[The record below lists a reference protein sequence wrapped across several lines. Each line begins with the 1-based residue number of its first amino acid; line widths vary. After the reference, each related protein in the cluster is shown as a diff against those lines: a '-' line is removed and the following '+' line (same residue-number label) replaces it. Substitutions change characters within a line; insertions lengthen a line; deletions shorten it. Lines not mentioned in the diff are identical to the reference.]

1 MVKRNKARG
10 MVQEGRD
17 RNRKVEKEKASK
29 TGDRKKEGKARRMQE
44 RKVMEGRDRKGR
56 NR

>member
-17 RNRKVEKEKASK
+17 RNRKVEKEKATK